1 MYVQNLK
8 RQTETTVATTTDI
21 AAPERIVDLAAE
33 VSLAVASRVA
43 AIRGITSRTK
53 ILALNATIEAA
64 RAGEAGRGFAVVAGE
79 VKEVSTEIEQV
90 ARDLETEVAG
100 KAAALDRLGAR
111 MVDEVRGKR
120 LTDLALNGVEIID
133 RNLYERTCDVRWW
146 ATDSAVVEALA
157 DPSPERSRFASARLG
172 VILDAYT
179 VYLDLWICDLQ
190 GRVVASGRPDRYPQ
204 VAGVNV
210 AGEAWFTQ
218 ALATTSGDDYAVADI
233 APTRVLNGSLVA
245 TYSAAIRAGAAK
257 HGKPLGV
264 LGIHFDW
271 GPQAETIVKGVRLT
285 PDEALRTRVLLLDAG
300 FRVIAAS
307 DGQGILTEHVPLS
320 TQSQKMG
327 AYVDATGCTIGFA
340 ATPGYETY
348 RGLGWYGCLMQ
359 NRPG

>member
-8 RQTETTVATTTDI
+8 RQTETSVAAADS

-33 VSLAVASRVA
+33 VSQAVASRVA

-53 ILALNATIEAA
+53 ILALNALIEAA
-64 RAGEAGRGFAVVAGE
+64 RAGEAGRGFSVVAGE
-79 VKEVSTEIEQV
+79 VKEVSSQIEQV
-90 ARDLETEVAG
+90 ARDLETELAG

-146 ATDSAVVEALA
+146 ATDSAVVDALA
-157 DPSPERSRFASARLG
+157 APSAQRAHFASSRLA

-204 VAGVNV
+204 VAGLDVS
-210 AGEAWFTQ
+210 GEPWFTQ
-218 ALATTSGDDYAVADI
+218 ALATASGDDYAVADI
-233 APTRVLNGSLVA
+233 TPVRALNGALVA
-245 TYSAAIRAGAAK
+245 TYSAAIREGAAK
-257 HGKPLGV
+257 HGRALGV

-307 DGQGILTEHVPLS
+307 DGQGILTEQVPLT
-320 TQSQKMG
+320 TQGRKMG
-327 AYVDATGCTIGFA
+327 AYVDPTGCSIGFA

-359 NRPG
+359 HRSGQ

>member
-8 RQTETTVATTTDI
+8 RQAETALAAETDN

-33 VSLAVASRVA
+33 VSQAVATRVA

-53 ILALNATIEAA
+53 ILALNALIEAA
-64 RAGEAGRGFAVVAGE
+64 RAGEAGRGFSVVAGE

-90 ARDLETEVAG
+90 ARDLETELAG

-120 LTDLALNGVEIID
+120 LTDLALNGIEIID

-146 ATDSAVVEALA
+146 ATDSAVVEVLA
-157 DPSPERSRFASARLG
+157 DPTPHRARFASARLG

-204 VAGVNV
+204 VAGANV
-210 AGEAWFTQ
+210 AGEAWFKQ
-218 ALATTSGDDYAVADI
+218 ALATASGDDYAVADI
-233 APTRVLNGSLVA
+233 APQRTLNGALVA
-245 TYSAAIRAGAAK
+245 TYSAAIREDAAK
-257 HGKPLGV
+257 HGKVLGV

-285 PDEALRTRVLLLDAG
+285 PDEASRTRVMLLDAD

-307 DGQGILTEHVPLS
+307 DGRGILTERVPVV
-320 TQSQKMG
+320 THGQKMG
-327 AYVDATGCTIGFA
+327 AYVDGAGCTVSFA

-359 NRPG
+359 NRSV